1 MAGTLTVMLAK
12 LQAPVV
18 GGLSVQYAFSSNE
31 AQNNDLLQIIGPG
44 GETTGSP
51 AVVLNVDYQGKVHNP
66 AVNPT
71 NGASL
76 GVFFTTLASASTAAF
91 FATAFANPSLLDIIQ
106 VVNQAGGNITYWLDY
121 LGVAHGA

>member
-1 MAGTLTVMLAK
+1 MAGTLTAVLAR

-31 AQNNDLLQIIGPG
+31 AQNLDLIQIVNPG
-44 GETTGSP
+44 DETTGP
-51 AVVLNVDYQGKVHNP
+51 PTVVLNVDYQGKVHNP

-71 NGASL
+71 NGTTL
-76 GVFFTTLASASTAAF
+76 GVYFANLANGSTAAF
-91 FATAFANPSLLDIIQ
+91 FGLAFANPSLLDIIQ

-121 LGVAHGA
+121 LGVAHGV